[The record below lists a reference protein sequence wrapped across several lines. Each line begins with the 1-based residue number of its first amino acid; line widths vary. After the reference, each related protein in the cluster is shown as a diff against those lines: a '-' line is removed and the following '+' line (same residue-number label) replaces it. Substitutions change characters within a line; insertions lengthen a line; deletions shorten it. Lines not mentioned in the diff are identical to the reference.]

1 MYSLLRDQ
9 IHVFKTTDL
18 EEIMK
23 WFLPVLLL
31 LPFECL
37 SQSNSAV
44 PEQLDLRKAI
54 EIAVANNPQLK
65 AARNEIEIADA
76 ERVDAGK
83 RLNPAFSTYFE
94 DYRLFHSEMGPFF
107 QTQEITVRLDQG
119 IETAGKRKLRTQ
131 AAELRIDVQRARYD
145 NARRAL
151 VLEVRRAYF
160 QSVLAQSNLEVAEAT
175 LQEIDRVIEL
185 NRTRLEKG
193 DISGVELKR
202 VEVERLRFIDDV
214 FAARLS
220 LVNAKSTLQT
230 LFGLPQGGTSFKFS
244 TALMVDSKNGDSS
257 DGLPPLLSLSEL
269 EQQAFAKRPDLMAAR
284 FEQQRADTET
294 LHQRAL
300 RSPNI
305 TLTGGYKR
313 NLLDNTVV
321 FGIAVPLKV
330 FNRNEGG
337 IARAAAEKARAENL
351 AAYTRQQI
359 LLDIHKAH
367 NAVEINRQ
375 RVAYIE
381 KEPMKKADES
391 RQIVLAAY
399 RLGGIDLINLLDAE
413 RAYRE
418 TRKIHN
424 QALYEYRMSLYELGS
439 SIGWEAE

>member
-1 MYSLLRDQ
+1 MFSRLLSLASE
-9 IHVFKTTDL
+9 

-23 WFLPVLLL
+23 WLLPLLLFLP
-31 LPFECL
+31 FDCFG
-37 SQSNSAV
+37 QSSGEV

-54 EIAVANNPQLK
+54 EIAMANNPQLK
-65 AARNEIEIADA
+65 AAGSEIEIADA
-76 ERVDAGK
+76 ERVDAAK

-94 DYRLFHSEMGPFF
+94 DYRLFHSEMGAFF
-107 QTQEITVRLDQG
+107 QTQEITVRLDQE
-119 IETAGKRKLRTQ
+119 IETAGKRRLRTQ
-131 AAELRIDVQRARYD
+131 AAELRTQTQKAGYG

-160 QSVLAQSNLEVAEAT
+160 QGVLAQTNLEVPEAT

-202 VEVERLRFIDDV
+202 VEVERLKFIDDV
-214 FAARLS
+214 FAARLA
-220 LVNAKSTLQT
+220 LVNAKSTL
-230 LFGLPQGGTSFKFS
+230 LNLLGLPPANASFRFS
-244 TALMVDSKNGDSS
+244 GVLTMDSKAADSS
-257 DGLPPLLSLSEL
+257 DGVPTLLTLTEL
-269 EQQAFAKRPDLMAAR
+269 ERQAFAKRPDLMAST

-300 RSPNI
+300 RSPNL

-313 NLLDNTVV
+313 DLLDNTVV
-321 FGIAVPLKV
+321 FGIAFPLKL

-337 IARAAAEKARAENL
+337 IVRAAAEKARSENL

-381 KEPMKKADES
+381 KESIKKADES

-399 RLGGIDLINLLDAE
+399 RLGEIDLINLLDAE

-418 TRKIHN
+418 TGKIYN
-424 QALYEYRMSLYELGS
+424 QALYDYRMSLYELGS
-439 SIGWEAE
+439 SIGLEAE